1 MNKTIKNIGCSILAG
16 VMGCSLVNFPLFAA
30 EEDQPSTK
38 TETVYTVLNEDG
50 TVQDSIVSS
59 WLHDDDGIN
68 HISETLDLDDV
79 ENIKGDEKPV
89 VNGKEYTWNV
99 KGNDVYYQGK
109 TTKKLPLSISIQYKL
124 DGKPVTA
131 KELEGKSGKLEMT
144 ITFKN
149 NIDKVIDANGKKVTI
164 HPSYLAGGMIDL
176 DTDIYSDVQCRQ
188 GKIVNDGKNEMLAF
202 ATIPGLAQTL
212 DEAGLNT
219 VTKKMDLSDSIVI
232 TANVKDYKETE
243 IMMAATN
250 EIDAEDIEG
259 VDSVSDLTGGI
270 NELIAASEQI
280 NDGTH
285 QLADGAKQLDDGIGK
300 YTDGVAQANDGSKQ
314 LAAGTKQLK
323 EGIAPLGSVQGKID
337 ELANGATQLYEGSA
351 QLQTGLKQYT
361 DGVAS
366 ANTGAQQLAAGTAQ
380 LKEGMAPLAS
390 AYPQIDQLIDGAD
403 QLNAGSAQLEA
414 GLKQYT
420 AGVSKL
426 NEGNKQ
432 LDGITKGFNSIK
444 QGSTVLVKGTDSVNQ
459 GLIEMQE
466 QMNGLDPK
474 KIAALN
480 DEITKAKE
488 GLSHLQDI
496 VTKDQATLGTMADG
510 LNNAQNAL
518 KNAALVVEDINGQ
531 TQAMN
536 AIIQSNN
543 EKITKY
549 NDSNNTAAQSF
560 ANTKAEYI
568 KQIDSA
574 IVALQANQI
583 DQKYEVPVTTTNE
596 DGTTTTTN
604 ETRTV
609 KVDFSS
615 QIAALESQKD
625 TLANAQSP
633 ADLETLT
640 ELDPT
645 QLNNDFEA
653 LKTGLSTLNTALTNS
668 TTALSQMQED
678 IKTSNAI
685 LDSMSASLTDP
696 SLGANLKDL
705 NDAMDQLKK
714 GLGEL
719 QNGAKSVSTGTL
731 ALDSGL
737 DKLQTESE
745 AAFKQLQQGSEQLA
759 AQNDTLNA
767 GAEKLAQGTAA
778 LAGQKDNLNALKDGL
793 AQLSTGV
800 DQLNS
805 GADQLA
811 QGTSQLDANSAALN
825 DGIAQLSAGTKVLY
839 DQRDSLGMLK
849 AGLGQLSTGV
859 DQLNDGSAQ
868 LSDGLNELDANSGQ
882 LRSGSSELLAGAEK
896 LRDGSDQFQQQ
907 GMGQLKEKLDL
918 TTNEVNTLFDIVNA
932 IQELN
937 KENSSFAGAPEGA
950 DTTVRYVFRTE
961 EDTDEE

>member
-124 DGKPVTA
+124 DGKPVCA

-219 VTKKMDLSDSIVI
+219 VTKKMDLSDTIVI

-250 EIDAEDIEG
+250 EFDAEDIEG

-285 QLADGAKQLDDGIGK
+285 QLADG
-300 YTDGVAQANDGSKQ
+300 TS
-314 LAAGTKQLK
+314 QLK
-323 EGIAPLGSVQGKID
+323 QGIAPLNQVGPQMDQLS
-337 ELANGATQLYEGSA
+337 AGATQLYEGS
-351 QLQTGLKQYT
+351 G
-361 DGVAS
+361 
-366 ANTGAQQLAAGTAQ
+366 QLA
-380 LKEGMAPLAS
+380 EGLSTMKSEMAPLAN
-390 AYPQIDQLIDGAD
+390 AYPQIDQLI
-403 QLNAGSAQLEA
+403 
-414 GLKQYT
+414 
-420 AGVSKL
+420 
-426 NEGNKQ
+426 
-432 LDGITKGFNSIK
+432 
-444 QGSTVLVKGTDSVNQ
+444 
-459 GLIEMQE
+459 
-466 QMNGLDPK
+466 
-474 KIAALN
+474 
-480 DEITKAKE
+480 
-488 GLSHLQDI
+488 
-496 VTKDQATLGTMADG
+496 
-510 LNNAQNAL
+510 
-518 KNAALVVEDINGQ
+518 
-531 TQAMN
+531 
-536 AIIQSNN
+536 
-543 EKITKY
+543 
-549 NDSNNTAAQSF
+549 
-560 ANTKAEYI
+560 
-568 KQIDSA
+568 
-574 IVALQANQI
+574 
-583 DQKYEVPVTTTNE
+583 
-596 DGTTTTTN
+596 
-604 ETRTV
+604 
-609 KVDFSS
+609 
-615 QIAALESQKD
+615 
-625 TLANAQSP
+625 
-633 ADLETLT
+633 
-640 ELDPT
+640 
-645 QLNNDFEA
+645 
-653 LKTGLSTLNTALTNS
+653 
-668 TTALSQMQED
+668 
-678 IKTSNAI
+678 
-685 LDSMSASLTDP
+685 
-696 SLGANLKDL
+696 
-705 NDAMDQLKK
+705 
-714 GLGEL
+714 
-719 QNGAKSVSTGTL
+719 
-731 ALDSGL
+731 
-737 DKLQTESE
+737 
-745 AAFKQLQQGSEQLA
+745 QGSEQLA
-759 AQNDTLNA
+759 SGSSQLQNGLLEYTAGVAKLDEGNQKLQQVPTELSKVNKYLKDIKQGNSALVGGSEQINSGIASINGQLAQIDQNKLDELAEKLKTADQQLDGLQTGIEQSEKVLDEMNTTVESSIQALSGMETLISAINQEMETINSTIDTNNQKIEVNNEKINNANAEFEQIKQEYIAQIDNAISALQNAQVDQQYQIPTTNTVTDPDGSTHEEVTYQEQNVHVDFSEEISKLSQQRNALAGATNLNDLQSLDRIDATKLNDYFDQIKNGLTQMGEIIKNSKANLNTLSTNISASKQVLAKMGQELGSVQLPSDIDQLKEGMKQLQAGAASLESGLKAEQTGISALQTGVENLDSSTQKAVKELNA
-767 GAEKLAQGTAA
+767 GSSKLVEQNNALNNGAAEIASGTKKIAD
-778 LAGQKDNLNALKDGL
+778 QKDQLNELKNGL
-793 AQLSTGV
+793 GRLSQGVDQLSTGADQLHDGTKQLYDSK
-800 DQLNS
+800 DQLNELKN
-805 GADQLA
+805 G
-811 QGTSQLDANSAALN
+811 LN
-825 DGIAQLSAGTKVLY
+825 ELQS
-839 DQRDSLGMLK
+839 
-849 AGLGQLSTGV
+849 GV
-859 DQLNDGSAQ
+859 DQLD
-868 LSDGLNELDANSGQ
+868 
-882 LRSGSSELLAGAEK
+882 AGAQK

-937 KENSSFAGAPEGA
+937 KENSSFTGAPEGA